1 MSRSHIT
8 KKLWRPQAGWDTN
21 TQALLR
27 SLAYVFVPHI

>member
-1 MSRSHIT
+1 MSHN
-8 KKLWRPQAGWDTN
+8 KKIMAPAGAGWDTN